1 LFVAA
6 GRQAPVLEL
15 GEETIIRRTTG
26 LALGVVLA
34 TAVAAGWTSPAPA
47 AEKILRL
54 GTYGLPAGQGNP
66 HTSTSRPTIW
76 WWLPLYDN
84 ATYMDE
90 KGDPGP
96 GLALSWHAEGKDT
109 WVFELR
115 PNVRFHNG
123 RPFYAQAFADVV
135 NFMTSENGR
144 TFQVFNEIRTL
155 GAARATGP
163 LTVEIKT
170 TEPDPIVHKKLGA
183 LRVVEPKA

>member
-1 LFVAA
+1 LTSVDHRPAVIELFVAA

-96 GLALSWHAEGKDT
+96 GLALSWRAEERTPGCSSCART
-109 WVFELR
+109 SASTMA
-115 PNVRFHNG
+115 G
-123 RPFYAQAFADVV
+123 RSTPRHSP
-135 NFMTSENGR
+135 TSS
-144 TFQVFNEIRTL
+144 TS
-155 GAARATGP
+155 
-163 LTVEIKT
+163 
-170 TEPDPIVHKKLGA
+170 
-183 LRVVEPKA
+183 